1 MVSVNIDDKDWREF
15 LKQSI
20 DMNLSASKRIKDFIK
35 KELSKNPPS
44 KGGTNS

>member
-1 MVSVNIDDKDWREF
+1 MVSVNIDDEDWREF

-35 KELSKNPPS
+35 KELNK
-44 KGGTNS
+44 K